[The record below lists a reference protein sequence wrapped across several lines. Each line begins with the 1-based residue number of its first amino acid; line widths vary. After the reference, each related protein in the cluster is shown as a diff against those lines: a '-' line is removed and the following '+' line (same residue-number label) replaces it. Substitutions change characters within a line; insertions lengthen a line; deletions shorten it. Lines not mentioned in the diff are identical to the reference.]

1 MLIGLLLVMPF
12 SHRDLWSAAHIK
24 GQLASGPMPEGKTFF
39 YFLVITS
46 FDWLQFTA
54 FRLSREP
61 ESIPAWSYF
70 DAWFA
75 FGVTFAALI
84 YLFLCNGGTRGV
96 HFLSRYFPLSV
107 VVGWKF
113 VAAGL
118 IALPVVRMLLSGAS
132 QSVIGWS
139 LSGALAGL
147 NLLMFLRIGHHL
159 KGLSRET
166 RA

>member
-1 MLIGLLLVMPF
+1 MPL
-12 SHRDLWSAAHIK
+12 SHRDLWSTAHVK
-24 GQLASGPMPEGKTFF
+24 TQLAFGPMSEAKTFL
-39 YFLVITS
+39 YFLAIMA

-54 FRLSREP
+54 FRLSRSSEP
-61 ESIPAWSYF
+61 IAAWNYF
-70 DAWFA
+70 NAWFSLA
-75 FGVTFAALI
+75 ITLATLV
-84 YLFLCNGGTRGV
+84 YLFMCNGGTRGR
-96 HFLSRYFPLSV
+96 HFLHRYFPLSV

-147 NLLMFLRIGHHL
+147 NVLMFLRIGHH
-159 KGLSRET
+159 
-166 RA
+166 